1 MAQKPVQGI
10 MKSNWLKITGLAVV
24 LAVLGSVC
32 VMELLAQ
39 PGGNKPSAASV
50 TTKWV
55 GVMVVG
61 KDDAIDRIAPGP
73 HPTVVHEVEIGLRSD
88 GVVVW
93 RSGSKP
99 R

>member
-1 MAQKPVQGI
+1 
-10 MKSNWLKITGLAVV
+10 MKVIGLSAALVV
-24 LAVLGSVC
+24 LGAVWV
-32 VMELLAQ
+32 VELLAQ
-39 PGGNKPSAASV
+39 PSMNKPRVASL

-61 KDDAIDRIAPGP
+61 RDDAIDRIAPGP
-73 HPTVVHEVEIGLRSD
+73 HPTVVREVEIGLRSD

-93 RSGSKP
+93 RGGSKA

>member
-1 MAQKPVQGI
+1 
-10 MKSNWLKITGLAVV
+10 MKSNWLKITGLSVALVV
-24 LAVLGSVC
+24 LGAVCAV
-32 VMELLAQ
+32 ELLAQ
-39 PGGNKPSAASV
+39 PSGNKSSVASP

-61 KDDAIDRIAPGP
+61 KDDALDRIAPGP

-93 RSGSKP
+93 RGGSKAK
-99 R
+99 